1 MRMVEA
7 ELRLDEADTSDIG
20 LLLAE
25 SDRRCGGGV
34 NLGACVSG
42 DVKEF
47 CCDVFARWRRSEF
60 DDMLECDAVPGATKT
75 EVEDACGPAETNH

>member
-1 MRMVEA
+1 M
-7 ELRLDEADTSDIG
+7 
-20 LLLAE
+20 
-25 SDRRCGGGV
+25 
-34 NLGACVSG
+34 SG